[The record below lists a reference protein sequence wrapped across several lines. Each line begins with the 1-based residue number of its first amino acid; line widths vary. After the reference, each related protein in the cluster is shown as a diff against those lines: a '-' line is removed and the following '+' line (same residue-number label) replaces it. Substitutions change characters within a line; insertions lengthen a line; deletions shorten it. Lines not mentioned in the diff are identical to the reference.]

1 MSEPTISEDEKL
13 LAELTAWMCK
23 QFGWSPEK
31 KHVWKDDW
39 TLIVKLHAMIETAL
53 NGALVKELDRTGLGS
68 VIAKLDT
75 SNPSTGKIAFAKTL
89 GIMQRDSAVFLQ
101 KLSELRN
108 LCVHDVRNF
117 DFNLI
122 DHLTQIGKEKRN
134 DFLKACRRMVKPE
147 HRATTCP
154 QELLLSGAMGI
165 MLELM
170 VHDLR
175 CEKRDLKRQLL
186 HLKAERFDAL
196 DQFAPKPA

>member
-1 MSEPTISEDEKL
+1 
-13 LAELTAWMCK
+13 
-23 QFGWSPEK
+23 
-31 KHVWKDDW
+31 
-39 TLIVKLHAMIETAL
+39 
-53 NGALVKELDRTGLGS
+53 
-68 VIAKLDT
+68 
-75 SNPSTGKIAFAKTL
+75 
-89 GIMQRDSAVFLQ
+89 
-101 KLSELRN
+101 
-108 LCVHDVRNF
+108 
-117 DFNLI
+117 
-122 DHLTQIGKEKRN
+122 
-134 DFLKACRRMVKPE
+134 MVKPE